1 MIGRKLEYL
10 IALARERHFAHAAAA
25 CHVSQPTL
33 SAAIRQLENEMGV
46 LIVERGPR
54 FHTLTKEGER
64 VLAFAQHMA
73 SECERLRE
81 ELSSDR
87 GHEMFGILRVGVIP
101 SAIPLVPKLTT
112 PFHQRHARVNLQI
125 INSNPPDVL
134 RALEEYSID
143 VAITYIDQDSIRC
156 GRSHPLYAESYA
168 LLTRKGTLGPGKK
181 QISWEE
187 AARLPLCFL
196 APEMQQR
203 GSLPAGLFGHASPN
217 LPHMET
223 NSVDALYS
231 QVRSGAWSAVVPR
244 SLASIA
250 DNSDDL
256 EMVALPRPGRPA
268 RVGVVMPD
276 RELSSPLAEA
286 FFRIALNAKIPW
298 GRRTAKQA
306 GSASHRDI
314 SSPRKN

>member
-1 MIGRKLEYL
+1 M
-10 IALARERHFAHAAAA
+10 
-25 CHVSQPTL
+25 
-33 SAAIRQLENEMGV
+33 
-46 LIVERGPR
+46 
-54 FHTLTKEGER
+54 
-64 VLAFAQHMA
+64 LAFAQHMA

-81 ELSSDR
+81 ELSDR
-87 GHEMFGILRVGVIP
+87 GREMFGTLRVGVIP
-101 SAIPLVPKLTT
+101 SAIPLVPNLTI
-112 PFHQRHARVNLQI
+112 PFHQRHARVNLKI

-143 VAITYIDQDSIRC
+143 VAITYIDEESSRC

-168 LLTRKGTLGPGKK
+168 LLIRKGSLGLGQKE
-181 QISWEE
+181 ISWEE

-203 GSLPAGLFGHASPN
+203 GSLPAGLFGHAAPN
-217 LPHMET
+217 LPHIET

-250 DNSDDL
+250 DNSDEL
-256 EMVALPRPGRPA
+256 EMVALPRPGKPA
-268 RVGVVMPD
+268 RVGVIMPD

-286 FFRIALNAKIPW
+286 FFRIALNTKIPW
-298 GRRTAKQA
+298 ARRSAKQA
-306 GSASHRDI
+306 RAASHRDTSI
-314 SSPRKN
+314 AA

>member
-1 MIGRKLEYL
+1 M
-10 IALARERHFAHAAAA
+10 
-25 CHVSQPTL
+25 
-33 SAAIRQLENEMGV
+33 
-46 LIVERGPR
+46 
-54 FHTLTKEGER
+54 
-64 VLAFAQHMA
+64 
-73 SECERLRE
+73 
-81 ELSSDR
+81 
-87 GHEMFGILRVGVIP
+87 
-101 SAIPLVPKLTT
+101 
-112 PFHQRHARVNLQI
+112 NLQI

-250 DNSDDL
+250 DNSEDL

-268 RVGVVMPD
+268 SVGVVMPD

-286 FFRIALNAKIPW
+286 FFRIALNAKFLGAAAPRSKRA
-298 GRRTAKQA
+298 RRLTGIFHRRVKTEFPRLQS
-306 GSASHRDI
+306 SASRMGNEKRRARSRNLVSGLHRTESLAPSI
-314 SSPRKN
+314 ARAGRSR